1 MTMNVRILKRINTLI
16 NQVKSVPSQLSVRDL
31 LNLKNA
37 SSIVLVL
44 CMVNAREAIT
54 ITEMTVTWRTVT
66 CRIAQ
71 RPAEDLGQVLEVT
84 LEKTM
89 KLMFALVLYV
99 LQMYVLRIE
108 TNLI

>member
-1 MTMNVRILKRINTLI
+1 MVLILGI
-16 NQVKSVPSQLSVRDL
+16 
-31 LNLKNA
+31 
-37 SSIVLVL
+37 
-44 CMVNAREAIT
+44 VNAREAIT
-54 ITEMTVTWRTVT
+54 ITEMTNTQRRVT

-71 RPAEDLGQVLEVT
+71 CPAEDLGQVLEVK
-84 LEKTM
+84 LEKEI